1 MVIILLQTSILTP
14 FFEIKLNFLKKHPK
28 LQKREFEM
36 DKVYN
41 LLTVFCVLLASTNA
55 AAAGSDDAPTLMA
68 EANYGLT
75 THKSA
80 LLSSNDTTT
89 TLRYGA
95 QVLAGD
101 SKHLAFAYFA
111 ESTTTAFELNSAS
124 MASNWTQTYIRYR
137 GDYFYAG
144 VVIASLTCVAMSDA
158 STTVFSMVGSGYGGN
173 LGLTLPFGRGSVF
186 YTDITSASI
195 SEITEASKLSLT
207 FGSKTDVELGARMM
221 LMKRKL
227 YFNFGYRTSTIPIT
241 LTTSTAET
249 LTSTFFGFASSF
261 DF

>member
-1 MVIILLQTSILTP
+1 MGKI
-14 FFEIKLNFLKKHPK
+14 
-28 LQKREFEM
+28 
-36 DKVYN
+36 YN
-41 LLTVFCVLLASTNA
+41 LMAVFSTLLTSVSAV
-55 AAAGSDDAPTLMA
+55 AAGSDDTPTLTA

-101 SKHLAFAYFA
+101 SKHLAFAYYA
-111 ESTTTAFELNSAS
+111 ESTTTNFELNGAS
-124 MASNWTQTYIRYR
+124 MASSWTQTYIRYR
-137 GDYFYAG
+137 SDYFYAG
-144 VVIASLTCVAMSDA
+144 VVIASLSCLAMSDA
-158 STTVFSMVGSGYGGN
+158 STTTFDMVGTGYGGN
-173 LGLTLPFGRGSVF
+173 LGLTLPFGKGNVF

-195 SEITEASKLSLT
+195 SEVTEASKLSLT
-207 FGSKTDVELGARMM
+207 FGSKTDVELGARMT

-227 YFNFGYRTSTIPIT
+227 YLNFGYRTSTIPIT
-241 LTTSTAET
+241 LSSSTDET
-249 LTSTFFGFASSF
+249 ITSTFFGFASSF